1 MDSLDEFNIPEEVT
15 KKLQDPK
22 LLRQH
27 IQEGK
32 SFQDIL
38 GYSDATMEKFYQA
51 AYNLFQK
58 QKFKEAAEAF
68 TFLTTLNP
76 EMHNYWLGLG
86 MAEQRLEEF
95 HGALLAYAMAMM
107 SDVTNPVPHYHS
119 ANCYRALL
127 DDANA
132 IVSLDQAIQQ
142 AGDSEEHQEI
152 RDRAV
157 ALKARISKQG

>member
-1 MDSLDEFNIPEEVT
+1 MDSLDEFNIPEEVA
-15 KKLQDPK
+15 KKLQDPM

-32 SFQDIL
+32 SFQELL
-38 GYSDATMEKFYQA
+38 GYSDETMEKFYQA

-58 QKFKEAAEAF
+58 QKYKEAAEAF

-76 EMHNYWLGLG
+76 ERHNYWLGLG
-86 MAEQRLEEF
+86 MSEQILEEF

-127 DDANA
+127 DDSNA
-132 IVSLDQAIQQ
+132 LISLEQAIQQ
-142 AGDSEEHQEI
+142 AGDKDEHKQLLTAAI
-152 RDRAV
+152 S
-157 ALKARISKQG
+157 LKERLSRKK